1 MKRLLSPKELAD
13 AIGVSESSLKRWADA
28 GRLQVARTEGGH
40 RRIPIAEAVRFIR
53 DTGAVVVRPDLL
65 GLVGVPAVNDARAA
79 STLETKRLMPSAG
92 AVPAIAPTAPAAE
105 RPICVGRRAGVARP
119 RSAHVIGAGPIPAC
133 RS

>member
-65 GLVGVPAVNDARAA
+65 GLLALHARR
-79 STLETKRLMPSAG
+79 KAG
-92 AVPAIAPTAPAAE
+92 
-105 RPICVGRRAGVARP
+105 
-119 RSAHVIGAGPIPAC
+119 
-133 RS
+133 